1 MSCSGH
7 VCAPIK
13 RKADKKPFLHPLRKP
28 QYLSSR
34 TATIVLHSRGEAIH
48 LHRSFH
54 KWASKE
60 MVAAGTQVRRRRIEM
75 MMMMLMMMTMID
87 SG

>member
-1 MSCSGH
+1 MG
-7 VCAPIK
+7 K
-13 RKADKKPFLHPLRKP
+13 RKADKKPFLYPLRKA

-34 TATIVLHSRGEAIH
+34 TATIVLHSRGEAVH

-60 MVAAGTQVRRRRIEM
+60 MVAAGSQAQVRRM
-75 MMMMLMMMTMID
+75 QMMMMLNI
-87 SG
+87 S

>member
-1 MSCSGH
+1 M
-7 VCAPIK
+7 
-13 RKADKKPFLHPLRKP
+13 RKADKKPLLYPLGKP
-28 QYLSSR
+28 QFLPIR

-60 MVAAGTQVRRRRIEM
+60 MVAAGTQVRRMEM
-75 MMMMLMMMTMID
+75 MI
-87 SG
+87 S